1 VTRLV
6 TQPENV
12 DEEKE
17 KEKSWEHSQSPERS
31 DDSLYGDSHQRLS
44 GWLGPWKPRAG
55 IALGAYRMARVEPG
69 LSVQRKTKAWICV
82 ALTIFASF
90 FLLPRPSRWFQS
102 YTSFRHA
109 RCASIAHSSCSSS
122 RAPKMSTD
130 GIELRVQRMPACS
143 IGLIRSES
151 AMF

>member
-1 VTRLV
+1 MKR
-6 TQPENV
+6 
-12 DEEKE
+12 K
-17 KEKSWEHSQSPERS
+17 KKKS
-31 DDSLYGDSHQRLS
+31 
-44 GWLGPWKPRAG
+44 LGNT
-55 IALGAYRMARVEPG
+55 ARVRSGVRTASMGIRSEA
-69 LSVQRKTKAWICV
+69 QWMAWAMETSSRDCLRCIPNGQGGTGIVRPKENKSMDLCSADDICE
-82 ALTIFASF
+82 FSF
-90 FLLPRPSRWFQS
+90 LPRPSRWFQS

-130 GIELRVQRMPACS
+130 GIELHVQRMPACS